1 MRFQSTVA
9 ILSGLLVASPAS
21 AAPSNRQGSG
31 GKCKSQLGGA
41 VYLTTNGQANYV
53 VSLGVEKNGMLSKG
67 KMVAT
72 GGCGSASISSATNM
86 SATADPLVGQSALT
100 VAGQNLFAVNA
111 GTSDVSMFSID
122 GADPTKLVMVGMPAK
137 VPGEFLNT
145 VAASAKHKIVC
156 AAATGAIAGVSCA
169 PFDET
174 SGIGAMDALRPIDLG
189 QTTPPVGPTNTVSQV
204 LFSEDQN
211 TLFAIVKGDPGT
223 PGKTGFVAAFPV
235 TAAQGN
241 TAASVSA
248 QGKQS
253 SPDNTLVLFG
263 TTILPGTTDLFATDA
278 SFGAAVLSVA
288 ADGTTTTKARGV
300 VDGQAAT
307 CWTTFSPATKTAF
320 VTDVLVNRLV
330 EMSVEDASILRV
342 LDLSANKQSGMIDL
356 RAMGSMVYALAP
368 GNNETAT
375 AVVVV
380 DAKAGKQVQVMD
392 LGAMGVTGR
401 AQGMAIMEL

>member
-1 MRFQSTVA
+1 MAV
-9 ILSGLLVASPAS
+9 LSGLLAASPAS
-21 AAPSNRQGSG
+21 AAPHNRPQGQG
-31 GKCKSQLGGA
+31 GKGKCQLAGA
-41 VYLTTNGQANYV
+41 AYLTTNGEANFV

-72 GGCGSASISSATNM
+72 GGCGSASIDGSTKEPAK
-86 SATADPLVGQSALT
+86 ADPLVSQSALT
-100 VAGQNLFAVNA
+100 VAGKSLFAVNA
-111 GTSDVSMFSID
+111 GTNDVSMFSID
-122 GADPTKLVMVGMPAK
+122 DADPTKLVMVGMPAK

-156 AAATGAIAGVSCA
+156 AAATGAVAGVSCA
-169 PFDET
+169 SFDET
-174 SGIGAMDALRPIDLG
+174 NGVGAMDALRPIDLG

-211 TLFAIVKGDPGT
+211 TLFAIVKGDPAT
-223 PGKTGFVAAFPV
+223 PGKTGFIAAFPV

-253 SPDNTLVLFG
+253 SPADTLVLFG
-263 TTILPGTTDLFATDA
+263 STTLPGSSDIFATDA

-288 ADGTTTTKARGV
+288 ADGTTTTKNRGV
-300 VDGQAAT
+300 VDGQAAS
-307 CWTTFSPATKTAF
+307 CWAAFSPATKTAF
-320 VTDVLVNRLV
+320 IADVGVNRLV
-330 EMSVEDASILRV
+330 EMSVQDASIVRE

-356 RAMGSMVYALAP
+356 KALGGMVYALAP
-368 GNNETAT
+368 GNNETAP

-380 DAKAGKQVQVMD
+380 DAKGGKQVQVMD
-392 LGAMGVTGR
+392 LGALGVTGR
-401 AQGMAIMEL
+401 VQGMAVLGL